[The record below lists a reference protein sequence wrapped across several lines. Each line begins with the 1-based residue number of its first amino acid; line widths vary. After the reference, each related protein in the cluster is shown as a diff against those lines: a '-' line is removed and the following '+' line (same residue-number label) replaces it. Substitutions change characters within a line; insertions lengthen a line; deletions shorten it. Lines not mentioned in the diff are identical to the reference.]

1 MTKPVYRSPEKVYD
15 LWIAAL
21 ESGEYKQ
28 AKGKLKTYEGFCCL
42 GVLCDL
48 AIKDGSGMRWDKHTN
63 LKVGSAEHYYDLMP
77 PGFLCEYLG
86 LTECDNNHVYASYSP
101 VKAVELAEMNDAG
114 DTFEEIAKHIRKVIK
129 PQALAYLKSKGKTNV

>member
-1 MTKPVYRSPEKVYD
+1 MTKPVYRSPEEVYD

-21 ESGEYKQ
+21 ESGDYKQ
-28 AKGKLKTYEGFCCL
+28 TTDVLKSNEDFCCL

-48 AIKDGSGMRWDKHTN
+48 AIKDGASFRWMEENELQTESG
-63 LKVGSAEHYYDLMP
+63 LYGAMP

-86 LTECDNNHVYASYSP
+86 LTECDNNHVYAAYSP

-114 DTFEEIAKHIRKVIK
+114 NTFEEIAKHIRKVIK
-129 PQALAYLKSKGKTNV
+129 PQALAYLKSKEKTNV